1 MQKYYTR
8 ACNFYFGKTSK
19 QKIKKN
25 LSLALNGN
33 NSISFDSVEV
43 ISKTSKQITNI
54 KNINK
59 LPSEI
64 KKKVLH
70 DLKKICKK
78 KKIKGLDL
86 NDPPLLMGVLNL
98 TPDSFSDGG
107 KFNKDLQAKKQINKL
122 INDGAKII
130 DVGGESTRPGSQEI
144 KQLKEWNRIKKSMKY
159 LMKNKFFVS
168 VDTRKSLVMKKA
180 LNYKLDLVND
190 ISGLSYDKDTIEFL
204 KKTRLPFVLHHIKGT
219 TKSMQIKPNY
229 KNVLL
234 DIYDYFEE

>member
-1 MQKYYTR
+1 MFININAKYYTR

-70 DLKKICKK
+70 DLKRFVKK
-78 KKIKGLDL
+78 KKLR
-86 NDPPLLMGVLNL
+86 V
-98 TPDSFSDGG
+98 
-107 KFNKDLQAKKQINKL
+107 
-122 INDGAKII
+122 
-130 DVGGESTRPGSQEI
+130 
-144 KQLKEWNRIKKSMKY
+144 
-159 LMKNKFFVS
+159 
-168 VDTRKSLVMKKA
+168 
-180 LNYKLDLVND
+180 
-190 ISGLSYDKDTIEFL
+190 
-204 KKTRLPFVLHHIKGT
+204 
-219 TKSMQIKPNY
+219 
-229 KNVLL
+229 
-234 DIYDYFEE
+234 

>member
-19 QKIKKN
+19 QKLKKN

-33 NSISFDSVEV
+33 NSISFDSVEI

-107 KFNKDLQAKKQINKL
+107 KYNKDLKAK
-122 INDGAKII
+122 
-130 DVGGESTRPGSQEI
+130 
-144 KQLKEWNRIKKSMKY
+144 
-159 LMKNKFFVS
+159 
-168 VDTRKSLVMKKA
+168 
-180 LNYKLDLVND
+180 
-190 ISGLSYDKDTIEFL
+190 
-204 KKTRLPFVLHHIKGT
+204 
-219 TKSMQIKPNY
+219 
-229 KNVLL
+229 
-234 DIYDYFEE
+234 

>member
-70 DLKKICKK
+70 ESKKNSE
-78 KKIKGLDL
+78 KI
-86 NDPPLLMGVLNL
+86 
-98 TPDSFSDGG
+98 
-107 KFNKDLQAKKQINKL
+107 
-122 INDGAKII
+122 
-130 DVGGESTRPGSQEI
+130 
-144 KQLKEWNRIKKSMKY
+144 
-159 LMKNKFFVS
+159 FFV
-168 VDTRKSLVMKKA
+168 K
-180 LNYKLDLVND
+180 
-190 ISGLSYDKDTIEFL
+190 
-204 KKTRLPFVLHHIKGT
+204 
-219 TKSMQIKPNY
+219 
-229 KNVLL
+229 
-234 DIYDYFEE
+234 